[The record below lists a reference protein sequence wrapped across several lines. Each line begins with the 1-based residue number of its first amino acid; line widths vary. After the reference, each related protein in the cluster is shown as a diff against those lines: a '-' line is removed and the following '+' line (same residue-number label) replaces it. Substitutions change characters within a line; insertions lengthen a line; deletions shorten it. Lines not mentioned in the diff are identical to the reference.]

1 MGERPVKK
9 LLWRCNQVLRLASWI
24 VPRRQRAEWLREW
37 EGEVWHWGHF
47 LVESGRLSRR
57 TEQDLMRHCWGAFA
71 DATWHRFNRIA
82 VLSFFH
88 EWPVLRQNS
97 ARRRFSSM

>member
-1 MGERPVKK
+1 MGERPLKK
-9 LLWRCNQVLRLASWI
+9 LLWRCNHLLRLASWI
-24 VPRRQRAEWLREW
+24 VPRGRRVEWIREW

-47 LVESGRLSRR
+47 LMESGRLSGR
-57 TEQDLMRHCWGAFA
+57 TEKELLRHCWGAFA

-88 EWPVLRQNS
+88 EWPRTDF
-97 ARRRFSSM
+97 ASSRSWQCW